1 MKIATN
7 KLSSLYEFYK
17 TELSSIYDNDELYAI
32 FELVCEH
39 YLGYSKTDTR
49 LKFQENLNQSD
60 VLKLYDTAKALK
72 EGTPIQ
78 YILGEADFYNLK
90 FNVNSSTLIPRPET
104 EELVDIIIKQFKQ
117 ETSHNQTLNIL
128 DIGTGSGCIPI
139 TFKKNIPNSKVTG
152 IDISEQ
158 ALEIAKSNAIK
169 NKVDIDFIKLDIL
182 SSFDS
187 SLIALPLSLI
197 ISNPPYVLNS
207 EAKQMDI
214 RVLNY
219 EPHLALFVDDTDP
232 IIFYKRII
240 DLCTNHLEEK
250 GFLFFE
256 LNPIYA
262 NDVKNYANDSK
273 IFNFTEILKDMSG
286 KERFLKAQKK

>member
-1 MKIATN
+1 MKITTN

-17 TELSSIYDNDELYAI
+17 AELLSIYDNDELYAI
-32 FELVCEH
+32 FELVCEY
-39 YLGYSKTDTR
+39 YLGYTKMDTR
-49 LKFQENLNQSD
+49 NKFNENLNQSD

-72 EGTPIQ
+72 TGSPIQ

-104 EELVDIIIKQFKQ
+104 EELVDLIIK
-117 ETSHNQTLNIL
+117 ETLITYNSSLITIL

-139 TFKKNIPNSKVTG
+139 TLKKHLPQAKVSG
-152 IDISEQ
+152 IDISEK

-169 NKVDIDFIKLDIL
+169 NNVEVTFIKSDIL
-182 SSFDS
+182 KQLITHNSSFN
-187 SLIALPLSLI
+187 II

-207 EAKQMDI
+207 EAKQMDA
-214 RVLNY
+214 RVLEH
-219 EPHLALFVDDTDP
+219 EPHLALFVEDNDP

-240 DLCTNHLEEK
+240 DLCTKHLEEK
-250 GFLFFE
+250 GYLYFE
-256 LNPIYA
+256 LNPMYA

-273 IFNFTEILKDMSG
+273 IFNFTEIVKDMSG